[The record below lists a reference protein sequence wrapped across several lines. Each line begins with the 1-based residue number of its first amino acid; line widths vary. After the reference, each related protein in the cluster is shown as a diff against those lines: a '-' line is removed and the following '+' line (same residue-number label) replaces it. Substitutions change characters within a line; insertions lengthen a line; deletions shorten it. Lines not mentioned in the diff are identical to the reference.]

1 MHLGDISLTLP
12 AAAAVTVWLLVC
24 GGWRGALCWSL
35 LYVLAIGL
43 VGASKIAF
51 LGWGTGVPAL
61 HFKAISGHAT
71 GASAV
76 FPTLFYLLVREQGAL
91 LRRAAAFAGL
101 SLAALVAV
109 VLVAA
114 GEHTPSEALAGW
126 MTGGLVSLACT
137 RYTRGL
143 QASRPLQGLA
153 CATLA
158 FAGAAWLMRWAP
170 LGYWMA
176 RAALAL
182 SGNERLHPWGSCG

>member
-1 MHLGDISLTLP
+1 MHLGDITLTLP
-12 AAAAVTVWLLVC
+12 AAAAVTVWLSVC
-24 GGWRGALCWSL
+24 GGWRSALCWSL

-51 LGWGTGVPAL
+51 LGWGVGVPAL

-71 GASAV
+71 GAAAV
-76 FPTLFYLLVREQGAL
+76 FPTLFYLLVREHGAS
-91 LRRAAAFAGL
+91 LRRAAALAGL
-101 SLAALVAV
+101 SLAALVAAM
-109 VLVAA
+109 LVAG

-126 MTGGLVSLACT
+126 VTGAIVSLACT

-143 QASRPLQGLA
+143 HASRPLQGLV
-153 CATLA
+153 CATLT
-158 FAGAAWLMRWAP
+158 FASAAWLMHWAP

-182 SGNERLHPWGSCG
+182 SGNDRLYPWDSCG